1 MKKFGLEFQLVN
13 RSQNEFAKIMD
24 QQKRLEKQLN
34 NTLKAF
40 NKLQSTANNTSL
52 DASIKKMDK
61 LTNSVKRYND
71 ALKGATGGKIDPA
84 GGSSSAISSIM
95 TANSYI
101 DSISGISNKLFGALD
116 SLPFGNILSSSL
128 LPF

>member
-71 ALKGATGGKIDPA
+71 AIMVFPA
-84 GGSSSAISSIM
+84 NIVASIFKFSAKKMFEI
-95 TANSYI
+95 AEAERENV
-101 DSISGISNKLFGALD
+101 KVEF
-116 SLPFGNILSSSL
+116 
-128 LPF
+128 

>member
-40 NKLQSTANNTSL
+40 NKLQSAANNTSL

-71 ALKGATGGKIDPA
+71 ALKGATGGKINPA
-84 GGSSSAISSIM
+84 GGSSSVVKDFM
-95 TANSYI
+95 LGDYYR
-101 DSISGISNKLFGALD
+101 DSISNMANTLTGA
-116 SLPFGNILSSSL
+116 
-128 LPF
+128 

>member
-1 MKKFGLEFQLVN
+1 MPDSMKKFGLEFQLVN

-52 DASIKKMDK
+52 ESSIKKMDK
-61 LTNSVKRYND
+61 
-71 ALKGATGGKIDPA
+71 PA
-84 GGSSSAISSIM
+84 EKNVQFYLVVQ
-95 TANSYI
+95 TH
-101 DSISGISNKLFGALD
+101 
-116 SLPFGNILSSSL
+116 L
-128 LPF
+128 LIKE